1 MTYTVEFTAA
11 SARELRKLDPVAR
24 NRVLAA
30 VARLESD
37 PRPGGAR
44 RLVGFTEAWRLRVG
58 DYRVLYEVVD
68 DTVLVT
74 VFRVGHRRSVYAH

>member
-11 SARELRKLDPVAR
+11 SARELRKLDPTAR
-24 NRVLAA
+24 NRVLSA

-44 RLVGFTEAWRLRVG
+44 RLVGFTDAWRLRVG

-68 DTVLVT
+68 DTVLAT
-74 VFRVGHRRSVYAH
+74 VFRVGQCRGVDTH